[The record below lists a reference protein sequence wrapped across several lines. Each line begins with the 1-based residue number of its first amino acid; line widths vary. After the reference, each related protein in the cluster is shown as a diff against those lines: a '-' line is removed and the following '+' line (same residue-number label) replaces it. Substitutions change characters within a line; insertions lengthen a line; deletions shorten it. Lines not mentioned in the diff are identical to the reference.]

1 MSSQSRIEWTDA
13 TWNPVRG
20 CTKVSPGCTH
30 CYAETFAERFKG
42 VAGHPYEQGFDL
54 RLVPEKLN
62 EPLHWRKPRMV
73 FVNSMSDLFHDGVP
87 EDFILNVFE
96 VMRRADWHQFQ
107 VLTKRPDRVVML
119 NNKIKWPPNVW
130 FGVSIETRKYLW
142 RLDRLKTLGARLKF
156 LSLEPLLG
164 ALGNFSL
171 AGIDIALGSGDGL
184 SSLDRL
190 TGQLVQRGQPI
201 RRGVRLHVADW
212 GQNQDR
218 GSRAAH
224 RSPNQMAHPGHSD
237 CHDPSLQGPILAR
250 LYISRDRLRTGLGD
264 VYPDVARPRRTH
276 GWAGAAIEG

>member
-30 CYAETFAERFKG
+30 CYAETFAERFRG

-62 EPLHWRKPRMV
+62 EPLQWRKPRMV

-87 EDFILNVFE
+87 EEFIFDVFD
-96 VMRRADWHQFQ
+96 VMQRADWHQFQ
-107 VLTKRPDRVVML
+107 VLTKRPDRAVML
-119 NNKIKWPPNVW
+119 NDKIKWPPNVW

-142 RLDRLKTLGARLKF
+142 RLDRLKTLGARVKF

-171 AGIDIALGSGDGL
+171 AGIDWVIAGGESGHNARPMDPAWVCAIR
-184 SSLDRL
+184 DRCQDAEVPFFFKQW
-190 TGQLVQRGQPI
+190 GAIGPD
-201 RRGVRLHVADW
+201 GVR
-212 GQNQDR
+212 
-218 GSRAAH
+218 
-224 RSPNQMAHPGHSD
+224 RSKKANG
-237 CHDPSLQGPILAR
+237 R
-250 LYISRDRLRTGLGD
+250 LLEGRTWDEWPKAESMKG
-264 VYPDVARPRRTH
+264 VT
-276 GWAGAAIEG
+276 